1 MTTVLSRARLEP
13 GRATFSALLALGLLA
28 GLAPACGKK
37 GPPLAPTVRLPAAV
51 DQFSARRFGATVY
64 VRFAVP
70 AKNQDNSVP
79 ADIARVEV
87 YGYTGNPASDD
98 DMVKHGTLVAT
109 VPVRRPPPPEEEDRE
124 EGKQPP
130 AKPQEPKK
138 PTKSKK
144 PVEPDPGFDQGAI
157 VTVTEMVTPALA
169 EPVVVAARARAK
181 TPPAAA
187 SSQAPMLLPAA
198 SLADVPAR
206 VYVAV
211 GVSRRGHRGAF
222 SRHAAVPVVD
232 VPAAPGSLKLSHSE
246 TAIALEW
253 TPPPD
258 APAVAPPPADGALL
272 PAKRPPLLAVP
283 AWSYEVFAVPAAKP
297 APAFST
303 APPGLP
309 PQVPLVELPVALN
322 QGPLTATT
330 FSDTRIEFGTERCY
344 VVRTVKAF
352 GPLQEESE
360 PSPAA
365 CITPRD
371 IYPPAAP
378 RGLTA
383 VVNAGVV
390 SLIWEPNTERDLD
403 GYFVLRAEAP
413 GATLQP
419 LTRDA
424 IHDTTF
430 NDKTVKPGVRYVYA
444 VVAVDKAGNASEPSN
459 RVEDTAR

>member
-1 MTTVLSRARLEP
+1 MTTVLRRARLEP
-13 GRATFSALLALGLLA
+13 GRATFSALLALGLFA
-28 GLAPACGKK
+28 GLASGCGKK
-37 GPPLAPTVRLPAAV
+37 GPPLAPVVRLPASV
-51 DQFSARRFGATVY
+51 DPFSARRFGAMVY

-79 ADIARVEV
+79 ADLARVEV
-87 YGYTGNPASDD
+87 YGYTGDPASDD

-109 VPVRRPPPPEEEDRE
+109 VPVRRPPPPEEQDRAR
-124 EGKQPP
+124 GKQQQ
-130 AKPQEPKK
+130 AKLQEPKK
-138 PTKSKK
+138 P
-144 PVEPDPGFDQGAI
+144 VEPEPGFDQGAI
-157 VTVTEMVTPALA
+157 VTVTEMLTPALT
-169 EPVVVAARARAK
+169 EPIVVAARARAK
-181 TPPAAA
+181 KLPAAA
-187 SSQAPMLLPAA
+187 SSQAPILLPVA

-232 VPAAPGSLKLSHSE
+232 VPAAPGNLNLSHSE

-258 APAVAPPPADGALL
+258 APAVAPQPADGAFL
-272 PAKRPPLLAVP
+272 PAKRLPLLAAPV
-283 AWSYEVFAVPAAKP
+283 WSYEVFEVPAAKP
-297 APAFST
+297 APASSSV
-303 APPGLP
+303 PPGGS

-322 QGPLTATT
+322 QQPLTTTT

-352 GPLQEESE
+352 GALQEESQ
-360 PSPAA
+360 PSPMA

-371 IYPPAAP
+371 VYPPASP

-383 VVNAGVV
+383 VVSAGVV
-390 SLIWEPNTERDLD
+390 SLIWDPNTEKDLD

-419 LTRDA
+419 LTRDP

-430 NDKTVKPGVRYVYA
+430 NDTTVKPGVRYVYA
-444 VVAVDKAGNASEPSN
+444 VIAVDKAANASAQSN
-459 RVEDTAR
+459 RVEETAR